1 MKNILLL
8 LLTFITL
15 ITNGQN
21 NKIIYIQPLGNVSDE
36 LISTI
41 KSNVEK
47 FYGYTC
53 KIKTQVSFSK
63 ELLADSKT
71 RYEASRILNKF
82 KSKENI
88 LIITDKDIACKSGKI
103 KEWGV
108 FGLGVRPGSTCIIS
122 TFRMKAN
129 VTKAML
135 YERVTKVSIHELG
148 HNLGIP
154 HCTSDRKCL
163 MNDANGTIKQVDQE
177 GLYICRK
184 CFEKIQKNK
193 I

>member
-82 KSKENI
+82 KSENI
-88 LIITDKDIACKSGKI
+88 
-103 KEWGV
+103 
-108 FGLGVRPGSTCIIS
+108 R
-122 TFRMKAN
+122 
-129 VTKAML
+129 
-135 YERVTKVSIHELG
+135 
-148 HNLGIP
+148 
-154 HCTSDRKCL
+154 
-163 MNDANGTIKQVDQE
+163 
-177 GLYICRK
+177 
-184 CFEKIQKNK
+184 
-193 I
+193 